1 MPATASQKI
10 HIHPLACGLTLVAE
24 EMDWLESAAFA
35 MLLPAGCVYEK
46 ASEAG
51 LASLTCEML
60 QRGAGDRDSRQFVS
74 DLENLGADCS
84 ASVSVSHMSFG
95 GSMPKESL
103 PTVLSMYADLVRR
116 PLLPED
122 QLEDARLS
130 CLQEVRAVEDDLSQ
144 RVMQELRRRY
154 YGEPWGRSSQ
164 GKVET
169 LESMQQK
176 NVQSFFSERI
186 RPNRGILSVAGKID
200 WPQLRDQI
208 EDLFGDW
215 RPGLDQQIVETT
227 AERGYHHIQHDSNQT
242 LVGLAM
248 DGLSYANEDYFQLRG
263 AIGALSD
270 GMSSRLFTEV
280 REKRGYVYSVYANCH
295 SLRDRG
301 SVIAFAGTTPEH
313 GQDTFDVTW
322 GELKRMYAGIEQDE
336 LDRLKGR
343 IKRSL
348 IIQQESSPARA
359 GSIALDW
366 YYLQHVRTKD
376 ELQVLIDGLSC
387 ESINGWLAAHPP
399 RNLTVVSLGPQPIVA
414 SSSGKV

>member
-10 HIHPLACGLTLVAE
+10 HIHPLSNGLTLVAE

-35 MLLPAGCVYEK
+35 FLLPGGCAHEK
-46 ASEAG
+46 PQQAG
-51 LASLTCEML
+51 LAALTSEML
-60 QRGAGDRDSRQFVS
+60 QRGAGERDSRQFVS

-84 ASVSVSHMSFG
+84 SSVSVTHTSFG
-95 GSMPKESL
+95 GSMPQESL
-103 PTVLSMYADLVRR
+103 PAVLEMYADLLLR

-154 YGEPWGRSSQ
+154 YGDPLGRSSQ
-164 GKVET
+164 GRVET
-169 LESMQQK
+169 LESLQHK
-176 NVQSFFSERI
+176 DVREFVTERML
-186 RPNRGILSVAGKID
+186 PNKGILSIAGKIN
-200 WPQLRDQI
+200 WPQLRDQV
-208 EDLFGDW
+208 ENLFGDW
-215 RPGLDQQIVETT
+215 RPGLNEQLIETPG
-227 AERGYHHIQHDSNQT
+227 ERGYEHIQVESNQT
-242 LVGLAM
+242 LVGIAI
-248 DGLSYANEDYFQLRG
+248 DGISYANDDYFQLRG

-280 REKRGYVYSVYANCH
+280 REKRGYVYSVYAMCH

-322 GELKRMYAGIEQDE
+322 GELARMYSGIEQAE

-359 GSIALDW
+359 GNIALDW
-366 YYLQHVRTKD
+366 YYLQHVRTK
-376 ELQVLIDGLSC
+376 EEIQKLIDGLTC
-387 ESINGWLAAHPP
+387 NSINNWLAAHPP
-399 RNLTVVSLGPQPIVA
+399 KNLTVVSLGPQPLQIPA
-414 SSSGKV
+414 I